1 MHINRISHGLLAAAL
16 SIGLLA
22 GCSSSSDAPA
32 AEAATTTTTAA
43 ATTASLSD
51 FCDAFADLGATG
63 GGSLAARDAAGWA
76 ENIAII
82 TRLAEAAPDEISA
95 QADAYVTMAHDRAE
109 LAADNGYVGVDDL
122 PADVRSAFVSS
133 HADLQAQVNEL
144 LAYAGKACPTGSD
157 GST

>member
-1 MHINRISHGLLAAAL
+1 MNLHRISHGLLAAAL
-16 SIGLLA
+16 SIGFLA
-22 GCSSSSDAPA
+22 GCSSSSAAPA
-32 AEAATTTTTAA
+32 ADAATTTTATATAA
-43 ATTASLSD
+43 SPSD
-51 FCDAFADLGATG
+51 FCAAFADLAASG

-109 LAADNGYVGVDDL
+109 LAADNGYVGVEDL
-122 PADVRSAFVSS
+122 PADVRAKFTTS

-144 LAYAGKACPTGSD
+144 LADAKDACS
-157 GST
+157 